1 MSAAAILQKELKEL
15 TKSQPSFRIEL
26 DLDNIF
32 LWDIGMYIPNPHSKY
47 NGAYLKCQMRFPSNY
62 PFSPPA
68 FRFTPPIF
76 HPNVYKDGRVCISIL
91 HEAGDAFS
99 GEPSNET
106 WSPAQ
111 CVESVLVS
119 IISLLD
125 DPNINSP
132 ANVDASKMFRDH
144 KEDYYNMV
152 AKDVERSK
160 KDIPD
165 DFEIPDATSRSE
177 ADDYE
182 DEWFYQDD
190 DEDDD
195 EIDEDDQSFI
205 DDEEVEMSEDY
216 GEDTSK

>member
-1 MSAAAILQKELKEL
+1 
-15 TKSQPSFRIEL
+15 
-26 DLDNIF
+26 
-32 LWDIGMYIPNPHSKY
+32 
-47 NGAYLKCQMRFPSNY
+47 
-62 PFSPPA
+62 
-68 FRFTPPIF
+68 
-76 HPNVYKDGRVCISIL
+76 
-91 HEAGDAFS
+91 
-99 GEPSNET
+99 
-106 WSPAQ
+106 
-111 CVESVLVS
+111 VS